1 VDVFEA
7 IRTILAVRQYQD
19 RPVPDE
25 VVRRVVEAGWLTASS
40 KNEQPWHF
48 VVVRDRDTL
57 RRLGELA
64 TTGPYTAQA
73 SAAIVVAIE
82 DTRFAVSDASRAIQS
97 MMLTAWD
104 AGVGSNWVGFGGL
117 DAIKQLLHI
126 PATMDVLAV
135 VPLGYPAQRI
145 GRGKKRRKPLG
156 EVASRERYG
165 QPFA

>member
-1 VDVFEA
+1 MDVFEA